1 MGRNDKRKYQRD
13 CAFSIKRK
21 KDKTMALGTQA
32 NLAESG
38 KGSFCNQ
45 REWSEFYQGEF
56 INYY

>member
-1 MGRNDKRKYQRD
+1 
-13 CAFSIKRK
+13 
-21 KDKTMALGTQA
+21 MALGTQA

-45 REWSEFYQGEF
+45 REWSEFYHGEF

>member
-1 MGRNDKRKYQRD
+1 
-13 CAFSIKRK
+13 
-21 KDKTMALGTQA
+21 MALGTQV

-45 REWSEFYQGEF
+45 REWSEFYHGEF